1 MYGAVPP
8 AALTVALP
16 VGWAQVMLVWLVIVV
31 VMLGQ
36 VVQGGMPAALVMRN
50 RLPAESVTLIGKVP
64 GGVAVAL
71 VEKVVQVVSAKPAQI
86 NGIQLPSGQPV
97 QF

>member
-1 MYGAVPP
+1 VYGAVPP

-16 VGWAQVMLVWLVIVV
+16 VGWVQDILVWLVIVV

-36 VVQGGMPAALVMRN
+36 MVHGSKPVAFSNFNLLPAA
-50 RLPAESVTLIGKVP
+50 SVTRIGKVP
-64 GGVAVAL
+64 GGVAVLL
-71 VEKVVQVVSAKPAQI
+71 VENVVQVVSAKPAQI